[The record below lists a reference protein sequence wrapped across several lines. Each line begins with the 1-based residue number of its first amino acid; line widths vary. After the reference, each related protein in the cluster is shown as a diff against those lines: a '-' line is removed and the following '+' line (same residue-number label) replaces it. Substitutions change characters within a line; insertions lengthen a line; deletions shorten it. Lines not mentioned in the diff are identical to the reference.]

1 MKSLMQKLIYAINIC
16 LTLFLARVFEQDHLL
31 NVINLGV
38 YEKEWMCT
46 YLKRKTVV
54 AQSLIYDFFSNF
66 DCQKAFP

>member
-38 YEKEWMCT
+38 YEKE
-46 YLKRKTVV
+46 
-54 AQSLIYDFFSNF
+54 
-66 DCQKAFP
+66 